1 MNQNEK
7 YDEVEVELINNGI
20 FLKYLS
26 DLPKVLEIFFSKN
39 EFKNIIE
46 KVNHLYKLQGY
57 VFIFAITIIF
67 FPISIYYLIKSIN
80 YSVHL
85 IYEINNELK
94 LKNLNVCFLIIQ
106 RLMSERKFGK
116 PKHKVIFLFPKDIPV

>member
-1 MNQNEK
+1 MYQNPNC
-7 YDEVEVELINNGI
+7 DEVEVGLVKNGI
-20 FLKYLS
+20 FLKYS
-26 DLPKVLEIFFSKN
+26 DEIPKELEKYFSNN
-39 EFKNIIE
+39 EYKNIID
-46 KVNHLYKLQGY
+46 KVNYLYKLQGY
-57 VFIFAITIIF
+57 IFIFAITIIL
-67 FPISIYYLIKSIN
+67 FPISIYYVIKSIN

-94 LKNLNVCFLIIQ
+94 LKNQNICFLITQ

>member
-1 MNQNEK
+1 MNQNEN
-7 YDEVEVELINNGI
+7 YEEVEVELINNGI
-20 FLKYLS
+20 FLKYS
-26 DLPKVLEIFFSKN
+26 NELPKVLEIYFSNSEYKN
-39 EFKNIIE
+39 FID

-57 VFIFAITIIF
+57 IFIYAITIIL

-85 IYEINNELK
+85 IYEINTELK
-94 LKNLNVCFLIIQ
+94 LKNHNVCFLIIQ
-106 RLMSERKFGK
+106 RLISERKFGK